1 MNADSK
7 ARFWLGAIITAGFFA
22 TVFIALFVPTPAA
35 LRDILLVLIGALVGS
50 FKDVTAYFFGSS
62 AGSAAKDATI
72 RELVAPPDPEGDL
85 PMTARTAAL
94 ATMRGPA

>member
-7 ARFWLGAIITAGFFA
+7 ARLWLGAIITVGFFG

-35 LRDILLVLIGALVGS
+35 LRDVLLVLIGALVAS
-50 FKDVTAYFFGSS
+50 FKDVTSYFFNTT

-72 RELVAPPDPEGDL
+72 RALVTPVDADPL
-85 PMTARTAAL
+85 STQQVQRTL
-94 ATMRGPA
+94 ASMKGPA